1 MKIYLKNVGFQENE
15 VSRCPIKMETDVK
28 YKLEGAESSNPHAK
42 IFLDINARL
51 LVRRDPLY
59 LVGCLDGTVESIRD
73 MPAFLAEGPLTICP
87 ELLGFRSSRD
97 DLLKITDE
105 QIVTL
110 ECPNGTIPGVW
121 SGNRSCLTL
130 DSVTGNLYK
139 LKGVAVAV
147 IPGKQDYE
155 EDEPLYLEGGQF
167 LRNAHNERIFSDRFN
182 RVLADNGIEPT
193 MEYVGYYKSPFR
205 VRRHKI
211 ATSVIRV
218 KGDTRLDELMYALE
232 LEAYFQ
238 TTYTREVK
246 AHFSLQLSQFYWDIG
261 FVVGQIKKLMDKS
274 RQSWSDNPKRTNAH
288 IGNVVIYPV
297 DKNNLGIGLVDFD
310 ASCDFRDKSKEDLR
324 QQQNEEY
331 GSLLA
336 SSIDKV
342 ASARAI
348 GLYYYPQLKF
358 PALRFNFGIGFMAG
372 YEERKF
378 LKRSIEAGRL
388 RELKDLINFGK
399 IPRPRL
405 VRKKPVD
412 AGIRNGFE
420 IDLGAFLI

>member
-1 MKIYLKNVGFQENE
+1 METEEIE
-15 VSRCPIKMETDVK
+15 VS
-28 YKLEGAESSNPHAK
+28 YKLEGSESPNPHYKTFSA
-42 IFLDINARL
+42 INSRL

-59 LVGCLDGTVESIRD
+59 LVECSEGTVERIRD
-73 MPAFLAEGPLTICP
+73 MPAFLSKSPLSICP
-87 ELLGFRSSRD
+87 ELFEIRSSRG
-97 DLLKITDE
+97 DLLKIKDDK
-105 QIVTL
+105 IVTL

-121 SGNRSCLTL
+121 SGRRSCLTI

-139 LKGVAVAV
+139 LKGVAVAE
-147 IPGKQDYE
+147 IPGYKKYE
-155 EDEPLYLEGGQF
+155 KDEPLYLEGGQF

-182 RVLADNGIEPT
+182 RILTDNGVEPT
-193 MEYVGYYKSPFR
+193 MEYVGLYKSPFR
-205 VRRHKI
+205 VRGHKI
-211 ATSVIRV
+211 ATSIIRV

-261 FVVGQIKKLMDKS
+261 FVVGQLKKLMDKS
-274 RQSWSDNPKRTNAH
+274 NQSWSDNPERTNAH
-288 IGNVVIYPV
+288 IGNVVIYPA
-297 DKNNLGIGLVDFD
+297 DKDNLEIGLVDFD
-310 ASCDFRDKSKEDLR
+310 ASCDFRDKSKKDLR
-324 QQQNEEY
+324 QQQDKEY

-348 GLYYYPQLKF
+348 GLYYYPELKF

-372 YEERKF
+372 YEAKKF
-378 LKRSIEAGRL
+378 VKRSIQTGRL
-388 RELKDLINFGK
+388 QELKDLINFGK

-405 VRKKPVD
+405 VKKKPVD
-412 AGIRNGFE
+412 AGIRDGFD
-420 IDLGAFLI
+420 IKLDSFLS

>member
-1 MKIYLKNVGFQENE
+1 
-15 VSRCPIKMETDVK
+15 METEGVE
-28 YKLEGAESSNPHAK
+28 YKLEGAESSNPHFKTFSA
-42 IFLDINARL
+42 INSRL

-59 LVGCLDGTVESIRD
+59 LVECLDGTVERIRD
-73 MPAFLAEGPLTICP
+73 MPAFLSESPLSIYP
-87 ELLGFRSSRD
+87 ELFEIRSSRD
-97 DLLKITDE
+97 DLLKIKDDK
-105 QIVTL
+105 IVTL
-110 ECPNGTIPGVW
+110 DCPNGTIPGVW
-121 SGNRSCLTL
+121 SGRRSCLTI

-147 IPGKQDYE
+147 IPGNQDYE

-182 RVLADNGIEPT
+182 RVLADNGVEPT

-211 ATSVIRV
+211 AASVIRV

-232 LEAYFQ
+232 FEAYFQ
-238 TTYTREVK
+238 TTNTRELK

-261 FVVGQIKKLMDKS
+261 FVVGQLKKLMDKS
-274 RQSWSDNPKRTNAH
+274 DQSWSDNPERTNAH
-288 IGNVVIYPV
+288 IGNVVIYPAEE
-297 DKNNLGIGLVDFD
+297 NNLAIGLVDFD
-310 ASCDFRDKSKEDLR
+310 ASCDFRDKSKEDLL

-372 YEERKF
+372 YEARKF
-378 LKRSIEAGRL
+378 VKRSIEAGRL
-388 RELKDLINFGK
+388 QELKDLINFGK

-405 VRKKPVD
+405 VKKKPVT
-412 AGIRNGFE
+412 AGIRDGFD
-420 IDLGAFLI
+420 INLGSFLT